1 MTGGG
6 RLGGDAAGGR
16 WRIDGQLGGGIIA
29 AVVRQSL
36 GRAGA
41 AEKMR
46 YDLLAVNLAATAMAV
61 VILCFY
67 GFISL
72 LTIMAFYVLT
82 SSTPFDIDFPVQFL
96 YAGPIGVAMAVL
108 CAASGM
114 LGALICAIR
123 LRIIGWVV
131 TGITVAM
138 FMIMVA
144 SPLLF
149 AAFI

>member
-1 MTGGG
+1 
-6 RLGGDAAGGR
+6 
-16 WRIDGQLGGGIIA
+16 
-29 AVVRQSL
+29 
-36 GRAGA
+36 
-41 AEKMR
+41 MR

-61 VILCFY
+61 IILCFY

-96 YAGPIGVAMAVL
+96 YAGPTGIVMAFL

-114 LGALICAIR
+114 LGALICAMR
-123 LRIIGWVV
+123 LRIIGWAV

-138 FMIMVA
+138 FMVMIV